1 MDIFKGLF
9 GKNKSGENSSSEPV
23 LAAVIQNTVSSEI
36 YQDMLRENGIPFVCR
51 QQGAGGYIKILTG
64 GLFIADSIYV
74 NERDFER
81 AKELYENYIVTD
93 ESAEFTDSEE

>member
-1 MDIFKGLF
+1 MKFFKGF
-9 GKNKSGENSSSEPV
+9 VKKEEKQDTQPV

-74 NERDFER
+74 NECDLER
-81 AKELYENYIVTD
+81 AKELFENYIETD
-93 ESAEFTDSEE
+93 ETAEFADDEE

>member
-1 MDIFKGLF
+1 MGFFKGF
-9 GKNKSGENSSSEPV
+9 FKKVVADEKEKSQPV

-51 QQGAGGYIKILTG
+51 QQGAGGYLKILTG

-74 NERDFER
+74 SAENLDR
-81 AKELYENYIVTD
+81 AKELFENYI
-93 ESAEFTDSEE
+93 ETDSEAEFGVE

>member
-1 MDIFKGLF
+1 MKIFKGLF
-9 GKNKSGENSSSEPV
+9 GKNKSGEKSSEPV

-74 NERDFER
+74 NERDLER

>member
-1 MDIFKGLF
+1 MKFFKGF
-9 GKNKSGENSSSEPV
+9 SRNEKKEDTQPV

-36 YQDMLRENGIPFVCR
+36 YQDMLKENGIPFVCR

-74 NERDFER
+74 NERDLER
-81 AKELYENYIVTD
+81 AKELYENYIETD
-93 ESAEFTDSEE
+93 ESVTFTDGEE

>member
-1 MDIFKGLF
+1 MNFFKGF
-9 GKNKSGENSSSEPV
+9 GKKEEKEDTQPI

-74 NERDFER
+74 NKRDLER
-81 AKELYENYIVTD
+81 AKELFENYIETD
-93 ESAEFTDSEE
+93 ESAEFADNED

>member
-1 MDIFKGLF
+1 MGFFK
-9 GKNKSGENSSSEPV
+9 KAEKKEKDKSKPV

-36 YQDMLRENGIPFVCR
+36 YQDMLRENGIPFICR

-74 NERDFER
+74 NADDLDR
-81 AKELYENYIVTD
+81 AKELYETYIETD
-93 ESAEFTDSEE
+93 GSVEISDSEE